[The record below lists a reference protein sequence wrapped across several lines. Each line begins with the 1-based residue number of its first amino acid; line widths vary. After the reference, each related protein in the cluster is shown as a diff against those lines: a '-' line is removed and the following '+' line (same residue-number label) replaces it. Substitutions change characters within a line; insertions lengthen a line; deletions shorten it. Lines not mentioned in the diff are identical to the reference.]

1 MSQSAA
7 RELNEFPN
15 LIELIDRQSGLHDSE
30 TWWGPAVGIDE
41 VADGIPARAI
51 GSDELGAIALGC
63 DEQFGPS
70 FAIGSDEV
78 NIDPLPATQ
87 ENFLQDEIQQRP
99 LEVIGQDE
107 TTPAVDLKATS
118 ICADE
123 TIGQDENPGIPAMT
137 MTATSICADET
148 IGQDEA
154 PDTPAVELA
163 TISICNVENVLQDE
177 TVSDSRLKT
186 GIAQVGT
193 TVYGLP
199 LYNFRYIGKPE
210 VYEGVMAQDVL
221 KVMPSAVLR
230 GADGYYRVKYK
241 DLGVQMRRVA

>member
-1 MSQSAA
+1 MTQSAA
-7 RELNEFPN
+7 GVLNEFPN
-15 LIELIDRQSGLHDSE
+15 LIELIGRQSGLRDSE

-41 VADGIPARAI
+41 VGDGTTPAPAI
-51 GSDELGAIALGC
+51 GSDERGTIALGS
-63 DEQFGPS
+63 DEQSGPS
-70 FAIGSDEV
+70 FAIGSDQV
-78 NIDPLPATQ
+78 NIDALPAAH
-87 ENFLQDEIQQRP
+87 ENFLQDEILQRP

-107 TTPAVDLKATS
+107 VT
-118 ICADE
+118 
-123 TIGQDENPGIPAMT
+123 GIPAVELK
-137 MTATSICADET
+137 ATSICADET

-154 PDTPAVELA
+154 PDAPAVESA
-163 TISICNVENVLQDE
+163 AISIWSDENVLQDE
-177 TVSDSRLKT
+177 IASDSRLKT

-199 LYNFRYIGKPE
+199 LYNFSYIGKPE

-241 DLGVQMRRVA
+241 KLGVQMLRVA

>member
-1 MSQSAA
+1 MTQSAA
-7 RELNEFPN
+7 GVLNEFPN
-15 LIELIDRQSGLHDSE
+15 LIELIGRQSGLHDSE
-30 TWWGPAVGIDE
+30 TWWGPAIGIDE

-51 GSDELGAIALGC
+51 GSDELGTIAIGS
-63 DEQFGPS
+63 DEQSGPS

-78 NIDPLPATQ
+78 NIDALPAAH

-107 TTPAVDLKATS
+107 TTGIPAVELKATS

-123 TIGQDENPGIPAMT
+123 TIGQDEA
-137 MTATSICADET
+137 AD
-148 IGQDEA
+148 A
-154 PDTPAVELA
+154 PAVELD
-163 TISICNVENVLQDE
+163 TMCSDENLLQDE
-177 TVSDSRLKT
+177 TLSDSRLKT

-199 LYNFRYIGKPE
+199 LYNFSYIGKPE

-221 KVMPSAVLR
+221 KVMPSAVVR
-230 GADGYYRVKYK
+230 GADGYYRVKYR